1 VDNYSYGDIFM
12 SNFLAIDQGTT
23 SSRAIVFNSELSAVV
38 DSQKEYK
45 LSYPNDGWV
54 EADPTDIL
62 NTVKETVS
70 SVLKYDNPINACGIT
85 NQRESTIVWS
95 RETGEPI
102 YPVII
107 WQDRRTH
114 QLCKD
119 LKESGYEKIVRDKT
133 GLVIDPYFSATKI
146 KWILDNVSGARDL
159 ADDGKLMFGT
169 IDSFLIYSMTKEKGH
184 YTDVTNASRTMLF
197 NINNMEWDKDLL
209 DLFNIPISMMPHV
222 QPCDGNFGTLD
233 IDSKS
238 IIIKGVIGDQQ
249 AALVGQNC
257 FNFGD
262 IKSTYGTG
270 CFLMVNTKKNIITL
284 EEGLLTTIGY
294 QLNNEVSYAIE
305 GSIYSCGNI
314 IQWLRDK
321 MKFFDNAKDSEVFL
335 NADGNSKNVHFLPA
349 FNGLGA
355 PYWNSDIRG
364 GFYGITQDSDNTDL
378 ITAAFKSICYQT
390 KDITDLL
397 EKNNIKINSLFID
410 GGMTANKTF
419 CQLLSNILQVN
430 ISMPENIESTAL
442 GACIVSQIAEG
453 LSIDDLKQKL
463 ERLYRPDTASI
474 SFYESDYLLWKEY
487 IERTISTIK

>member
-1 VDNYSYGDIFM
+1 M

-23 SSRAIVFNSELSAVV
+23 SSRAIVFDSNHNVV
-38 DSQKEYK
+38 VESQKEYK

-54 EADPTDIL
+54 EASPADIL
-62 NTVKETVS
+62 NTVKETVDN
-70 SVLKYDNPINACGIT
+70 VLKNNNSITVCGIT

-95 RETGEPI
+95 KETGEPI
-102 YPVII
+102 YPAII

-114 QLCKD
+114 KYCKK
-119 LKESGYEKIVRDKT
+119 LKDSGHEEIVREKT

-146 KWILDNVSGARDL
+146 KWILDNVSGARSL
-159 ADDGKLMFGT
+159 ADKGKLLFGT
-169 IDSFLIYSMTKEKGH
+169 VDSFLIYSLTKEKNH

-197 NINNMEWDKDLL
+197 NIKNMQWDKDLL
-209 DLFNIPISMMPHV
+209 DLFDIPLSMMPDV

-233 IDSKS
+233 ASENIN
-238 IIIKGVIGDQQ
+238 IKGVIGDQQ

-257 FNFGD
+257 FNYGD

-270 CFLMVNTKKNIITL
+270 CFLMVNTKEKIITL
-284 EEGLLTTIGY
+284 EEGLLTTVGY
-294 QLNNEVSYAIE
+294 QLNNDISYAIE

-321 MKFFDNAKDSEVFL
+321 MKFFADAKDSESFL
-335 NADGNSKNVHFLPA
+335 NKDGNSKNVHFLPA

-355 PYWNSDIRG
+355 PYWDSDIRG

-390 KDITDLL
+390 RDISDLL
-397 EKNNIKINSLFID
+397 KKNDIKINSLFVD

-419 CQLLSNILQVN
+419 CQLLSNTLQVN
-430 ISMPENIESTAL
+430 ITKPANIESTAL
-442 GACIVSQIAEG
+442 GACIVSQISEG
-453 LSIDDLKQKL
+453 LSVNDINSKF
-463 ERLYRPDTASI
+463 EHIYEADTGSAG
-474 SFYESDYLLWKEY
+474 FYNDDYLAWKEY
-487 IERTISTIK
+487 IERTISNIK

>member
-1 VDNYSYGDIFM
+1 M

-23 SSRAIVFNSELSAVV
+23 SSRAIVFNSQLNKII
-38 DSQKEYK
+38 DSQKEYS

-54 EADPTDIL
+54 EADPSDIL
-62 NTVKETVS
+62 NTVRETISTVLREES
-70 SVLKYDNPINACGIT
+70 SITACGIT

-95 RETGEPI
+95 RETGKPI

-114 QLCKD
+114 MLCKE
-119 LKESGYEKIVRDKT
+119 LKDNGHEKLVREKT

-146 KWILDNVSGARDL
+146 KWILDNVSGARAL
-159 ADDGKLMFGT
+159 ANDGKLMFGT
-169 IDSFLIYSMTKEKGH
+169 VDSYLIYKLSKEQEH

-197 NINNMEWDKDLL
+197 NINSMKWDDDLL
-209 DLFNIPISMMPHV
+209 DLFDIPLSMMPKV
-222 QPCDGNFGTLD
+222 QPCDGNFGTLNLD
-233 IDSKS
+233 NRNIA
-238 IIIKGVIGDQQ
+238 IRGVIGDQQ

-257 FNFGD
+257 FNYGD

-270 CFLMVNTKKNIITL
+270 CFLMVNTKDDVITL
-284 EEGLLTTIGY
+284 DEGLLTTVGY
-294 QLNNEVSYAIE
+294 QLNNKTSYAIE

-321 MKFFDNAKDSEVFL
+321 MNFFTNAKESESFL
-335 NADGNSKNVHFLPA
+335 NIDGNSNNVHFLPA

-364 GFYGITQDSDNTDL
+364 GFYGITQDADNSDL

-390 KDITDLL
+390 RDIVELL
-397 EKNNIKINSLFID
+397 IKNNIKINSLLVD

-419 CQLLSNILQVN
+419 CQLLSNSLHQKILK
-430 ISMPENIESTAL
+430 PENIESTAL
-442 GACIVSQIAEG
+442 GACVVSQIAEG
-453 LSIDDLKQKL
+453 ISIEDIKSKHEHIYIPDMGSID
-463 ERLYRPDTASI
+463 
-474 SFYESDYLLWKEY
+474 FYDEDYLSWKEY
-487 IERTISTIK
+487 IQITISNIKQ